1 MRKEKLS
8 VVKNIEGWLQN
19 SPFLIVTDYTGMKV
33 DQFSELRNR
42 LAEIKSEIHVVKN
55 TFIRKALKEVELP
68 ELEDA
73 QLQGQ
78 TAVVYGE
85 KDFAAAAK
93 IIKNFKAEFQKP
105 DIRVGIVDRAVM
117 SQEMLLTIADLPSLD
132 VLRTKLA
139 ILIKTPATQIAQ
151 IIKAKIDK
159 DSEGKAEAALAVE
172 VAPEAPATE
181 AAPAAEVA
189 PAPEAKTE

>member
-8 VVKNIEGWLQN
+8 VVKNIEGWLQG
-19 SPFLIVTDYTGMKV
+19 SPYLIVTDYTGMKV

-42 LAEIKSEIHVVKN
+42 LAGIEAEIHVVKN
-55 TFIRKALKEVELP
+55 TYIRKALKEVQLP
-68 ELEDA
+68 GLEDQ

-78 TAVVYGE
+78 TAVVYGA

-93 IIKNFKAEFQKP
+93 ILKNFKSEFQKP

-117 SQEMLLTIADLPSLD
+117 QQETLLKIADLPSLE

-151 IIKAKIDK
+151 IIKAKAEK
-159 DSEGKAEAALAVE
+159 DGGAPAEAKAE
-172 VAPEAPATE
+172 
-181 AAPAAEVA
+181 
-189 PAPEAKTE
+189 

>member
-8 VVKNIEGWLQN
+8 VVKNIEGWLQG

-42 LAEIKSEIHVVKN
+42 LSEIKSEIHVVKN
-55 TFIRKALKEVELP
+55 TFIRKALKDVELP
-68 ELEDA
+68 ELDDV

-93 IIKNFKAEFQKP
+93 ILKNFKAEFQKP

-117 SQEMLLTIADLPSLD
+117 SQDMLLKIADLPSLE

-139 ILIKTPATQIAQ
+139 ILIKTPASQIAQ
-151 IIKAKIDK
+151 IIKAKLEK
-159 DSEGKAEAALAVE
+159 DSEGQAAPA
-172 VAPEAPATE
+172 EAPAAAPVAE
-181 AAPAAEVA
+181 APVAAAPAAET
-189 PAPEAKTE
+189 APEAKAE

>member
-8 VVKNIEGWLQN
+8 IVKNIEGWLQE
-19 SPFLIVTDYTGMKV
+19 SPFLIVADYTGMKV

-42 LAEIKSEIHVVKN
+42 LAGVKSEIHVVKN
-55 TFIRKALKEVELP
+55 TFIRKALKDVELP
-68 ELEDA
+68 ELEDV

-85 KDFAAAAK
+85 KDFASAAK
-93 IIKNFKAEFQKP
+93 ILKNFKAEFQKP

-117 SQEMLLTIADLPSLD
+117 PQELLLKIADLPSLD

-151 IIKAKIDK
+151 IIKAKLEK
-159 DSEGKAEAALAVE
+159 DSEGKVAEAPIADATVAA
-172 VAPEAPATE
+172 APEA
-181 AAPAAEVA
+181 APD
-189 PAPEAKTE
+189 AKVE

>member
-8 VVKNIEGWLQN
+8 VVKNIEGWLQG
-19 SPFLIVTDYTGMKV
+19 SPYLIVTDYTGMKV

-42 LAEIKSEIHVVKN
+42 LAGVEAEIHVVKN
-55 TFIRKALKEVELP
+55 TYIRKALKEVQLP
-68 ELEDA
+68 ELEDK

-78 TAVVYGE
+78 TAVVYGA

-93 IIKNFKAEFQKP
+93 ILKNFKSEFQKP

-117 SQEMLLTIADLPSLD
+117 QQDTLLKIADLPSLD

-151 IIKAKIDK
+151 IIKAKMEK
-159 DSEGKAEAALAVE
+159 DGGALAEAKAE
-172 VAPEAPATE
+172 
-181 AAPAAEVA
+181 
-189 PAPEAKTE
+189 